1 MIPAVTHRAQGS
13 PSSPWCAQTGWRF
26 LPRPPVDQFAGG
38 LHVVPHSCASS
49 INPLAGAGC
58 EADRQL
64 LSHDQPQR
72 TDPSRIGEMR
82 RFRSGQSSGVVGHE
96 PQDRPLRRAGLFH
109 RRSFML
115 ISSLTGRGFGSGPF
129 SGIGRGRANVPDAT
143 IFNAADDR
151 LDNLV
156 KPLPAHSSVSNRYG
170 THHSERLTD
179 EIHADLG
186 DLLAEAD
193 RLAAKV
199 KAAKEALK

>member
-1 MIPAVTHRAQGS
+1 MNN
-13 PSSPWCAQTGWRF
+13 QT
-26 LPRPPVDQFAGG
+26 QFARPFPPGVCAIGRPAISSLGRAATLNHSERQRSSGTALG
-38 LHVVPHSCASS
+38 LRWGMYRTTCAV
-49 INPLAGAGC
+49 GTTG
-58 EADRQL
+58 
-64 LSHDQPQR
+64 
-72 TDPSRIGEMR
+72 R
-82 RFRSGQSSGVVGHE
+82 RF
-96 PQDRPLRRAGLFH
+96 AGLGCH
-109 RRSFML
+109 RRGFELSAARGYDL
-115 ISSLTGRGFGSGPF
+115 LTGRGLVGSGLF
-129 SGIGRGRANVPDAT
+129 SSALSHIDGIGGRANVPDAT